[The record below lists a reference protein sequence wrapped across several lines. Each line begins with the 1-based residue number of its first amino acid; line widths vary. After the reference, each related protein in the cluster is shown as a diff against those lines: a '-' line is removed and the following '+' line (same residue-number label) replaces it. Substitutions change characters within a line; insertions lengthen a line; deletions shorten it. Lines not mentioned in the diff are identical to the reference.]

1 MRELLRAEWQKTVGN
16 RWVTGLL
23 LWIFPIGGL
32 ALAVLLPILTLLLP
46 PLRQGLSGRQLEWT
60 TVMINTWQFP
70 NNPLGRIFLLG
81 LTAVSFAGEY
91 QWQTWK
97 NIVPRQRRVPILA
110 SKFIILAILILFAFA
125 LLSIF
130 LAIGEGLRALVGNAS
145 FGPALT
151 ADTLQTFLRS
161 YTLSASITFLNVMI
175 TAIYAALAAILTR
188 TILGGVMVGI
198 AISILEPSLL
208 LLFIV
213 LNNIFDNKIFIHLY
227 RFTPIYN
234 FDNLTSWV
242 ESHGPAQTLTFFLG
256 NDTPADS
263 VQFSLI
269 VLAAWVTIG
278 VTLLLLWFRRQDIT

>member
-208 LLFIV
+208 LL
-213 LNNIFDNKIFIHLY
+213 LLALRGLFDKVEIIHLY

-234 FDNLTSWV
+234 IGNLTSWV
-242 ESHGPAQTLTFFLG
+242 ESNGPTQTLVYMLG